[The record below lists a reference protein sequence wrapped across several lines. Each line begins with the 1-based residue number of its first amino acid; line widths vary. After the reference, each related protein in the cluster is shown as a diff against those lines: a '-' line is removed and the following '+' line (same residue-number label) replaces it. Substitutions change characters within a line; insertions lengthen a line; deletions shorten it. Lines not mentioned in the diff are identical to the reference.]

1 MVSDE
6 KILKIYKEAADNAFQ
21 PAENKLA
28 VIDH

>member
-6 KILKIYKEAADNAFQ
+6 KILKIYKATADNVFQ

-28 VIDH
+28 MIDH